1 MISLIIN
8 LSVAKRLAQKS
19 PDIMNKYELLYIV
32 SAQYTDKEVEGI
44 QKLVSDLLE
53 KSGGKVVS
61 QQNLGKIKLAYPI
74 KKQRHGTYI
83 LVYFDAEPN
92 TVKETNRLL
101 GLMDEVLRH
110 TMLARPHG
118 AEERKFEISS
128 YIAPLTEEGKRV
140 EIKQTKIERPK
151 IDVQEELAPPT
162 PSINTAEESK
172 MSIEELD
179 EKLDKILE
187 GDIADNI

>member
-1 MISLIIN
+1 M
-8 LSVAKRLAQKS
+8 S

-32 SAQYTDKEVEGI
+32 SSQYTDKEVEGI
-44 QKLVSDLLE
+44 QKLVLDLLE
-53 KSGGKVVS
+53 KDGGKVVS
-61 QQNLGKIKLAYPI
+61 QQNLGKIKLAYTI

-92 TVKETNRLL
+92 TVKETNRLI

-110 TMLARPHG
+110 TMLARPNG
-118 AEERKFEISS
+118 VEERKFEISS
-128 YIAPLTEEGKRV
+128 YIAPLSEEGKRV
-140 EIKQTKIERPK
+140 DIRPTKAVSTKTAP
-151 IDVQEELAPPT
+151 QEELAPPT
-162 PSINTAEESK
+162 PSSNTAREST

-187 GDIADNI
+187 GDISDNI